1 MKIMQF
7 FRSLVCTT
15 MDADATVKSAEF
27 AEMKRANEMVI
38 QGANTITTEIL
49 KIERSLKRRGK

>member
-7 FRSLVCTT
+7 FRSLVGTP
-15 MDADATVKSAEF
+15 MDADATVNSAEF